1 MSASNNRPNSD
12 SQLCRHDAMDVD
24 QASFGG
30 LETNTRNDT
39 VNDDVISSVQAL
51 LSQEK
56 PNRDREM

>member
-1 MSASNNRPNSD
+1 
-12 SQLCRHDAMDVD
+12 MDVD

-30 LETNTRNDT
+30 LETDTCNDT

-56 PNRDREM
+56 PTGIARCKMMWRSA